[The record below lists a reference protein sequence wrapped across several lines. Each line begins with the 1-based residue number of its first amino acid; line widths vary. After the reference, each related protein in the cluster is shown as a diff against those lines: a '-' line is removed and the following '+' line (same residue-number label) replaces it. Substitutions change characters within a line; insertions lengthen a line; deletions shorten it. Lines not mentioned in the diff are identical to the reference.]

1 MKAIQ
6 AFCAVQIFGVG
17 ARIEA
22 EWTPSKPSKWAPA
35 TVQSFDQ
42 EKQQY
47 QIVFDALPD
56 NPRVLPTMAQ
66 YLVAICALD
75 LNAQWCCRFETRN
88 L

>member
-6 AFCAVQIFGVG
+6 VLCAVQIFGAG

-56 NPRVLPTMAQ
+56 NPRVLPTMRK
-66 YLVAICALD
+66 LLFVL
-75 LNAQWCCRFETRN
+75 
-88 L
+88 